1 MFMNQNLVK
10 TQHCA
15 QIDTAETPIKKENKT
30 SDGNE
35 EATLKES
42 FSAKL

>member
-1 MFMNQNLVK
+1 MFIDWNLVK

-15 QIDTAETPIKKENKT
+15 QIDSAETPIKKENKT